1 MRRLLI
7 AVLALA
13 AAACRSDGLVSP
25 VDFQAWSSA
34 KARWKAAGI
43 QHYRYES
50 TVSCFCTPEYGQPIT
65 VEYLGD
71 LLVDARYANGS
82 RVPDI
87 YAKSRP
93 PIDTLFATIVM
104 PASDWLER
112 VDVTYDK
119 TLGYPKMINFSS
131 KPNIADGGSTRTI
144 TKFEVL
150 NTCPQC
156 DVSLSPARAPSLN
169 SPIHP

>member
-1 MRRLLI
+1 MRRLLF

-13 AAACRSDGLVSP
+13 AVACHSDKMLSP
-25 VDFQAWSSA
+25 VDFRAWSAAQA
-34 KARWKAAGI
+34 KWKAANV

-71 LLVDARYANGS
+71 SLLDARYANGS
-82 RVPDI
+82 KVPAL

-93 PIDTLFATIVM
+93 PIDTLFATIVI

-112 VDVTYDK
+112 VDVTYDQ
-119 TLGYPKMINFSS
+119 TYGYPKMINFSS

-144 TKFEVL
+144 TRFEVL

-156 DVSLSPARAPSLN
+156 DIR
-169 SPIHP
+169 